1 MVGARQGWAVGPPPR
16 EGLALR
22 MLGRGGSLPGSTGL
36 GLRGLEQGVRSYSSV
51 GVGAPTIWATCREEG
66 PYCQPSCAV

>member
-1 MVGARQGWAVGPPPR
+1 MGPPPW

-22 MLGRGGSLPGSTGL
+22 TLSRGGGLPGSTGL
-36 GLRGLEQGVRSYSSV
+36 GLRGLERGVCSYSSV
-51 GVGAPTIWATCREEG
+51 GVEAPTIWATCQKEG